1 MRTGVTGHV
10 DKTSVFVPCEK
21 PQAMRSKGKARKLAK
36 SDELEDIYDHEQA
49 LEIEDESVEEDH
61 GHPAEAADHAVE
73 PSDSAYEAPVY
84 IADDIHIP
92 PEFELRES
100 KAAGVGLGV
109 WTKVAVQAGEKMG
122 PFTGIQKAEVKD
134 MTYAW
139 EIVDEF
145 GKVKFIVDASEPG
158 TGNWMKYIRS
168 ARNYNEQNMVA
179 LQINDQMYYKVVK
192 DVEMGEE
199 LMVYM
204 KDAMYPDGTMPPN
217 FEEKRFRC
225 GECDDL
231 FKSKVAL
238 RRHQKYACNNSLA
251 IFNSINED
259 FKSRQTEE
267 LTSQLFECTDCDRI
281 FPNMPSLERH
291 VMTGHGSETREFKC
305 DQCPKSFNWKSNLI
319 RHQMSHDE
327 QKRFPCENCDK
338 VFTDPSNLQRH
349 IRSQHVGA
357 RSHACPECGKTF
369 ATSSGLKQHQHI
381 HSSIKPFT
389 CEVCLKSYTQFSN
402 LCRHKRMHAD
412 CRQQIKC
419 RDCGQLFSTMA
430 SLNKHRRFCEG
441 RNNFGISMPAMYR
454 AASQSQSGT
463 PLPPSSRMPLRN
475 MPPASLMDYFGTGGL
490 HPPTTVP
497 QPASLSS
504 VQSVPLSQTAAA
516 SLLSSRMQPPAVSY
530 PSNTALRSHHPS
542 SASTVSARSTFF
554 PPTSTFSRPPFLN
567 AVSMGPQKALLS
579 SPMAHLL
586 AQPPASAG
594 STKDTSTD
602 QEEDMSRAK
611 SGANTKE
618 RANDLSEGSDVSDVS
633 TPTGSDL
640 ETSGGSE
647 LDSESEGDG
656 ADKKSSM
663 HKEAR
668 MAKHQKNDPSVK
680 EEPEDESAFLKPND
694 QSAAIPTSGA
704 DTIKAIASIADKYF
718 GNDGEEMRSIRVQ
731 HQEGKPAGAYP
742 TVAEAEKPFDLS
754 VKKSERMAAQATS
767 SGEDQP
773 LDLSTHPRKGD
784 VDQARNMAESR
795 KSHAFGSLMATTY
808 TSSQRGNPR
817 LTYARPSPLA
827 MDPIYRVEK
836 RKFTDRIYSGIQ
848 EKYMRHANYPFSAS
862 EHLIQNGAAYE
873 MGNRGGGMM
882 PVSEFPPMASQLAD
896 PVVRGKGKDRYTC
909 RYCGKLFPRSA
920 NLTRHLRTH
929 TGEQPYRCKYCDRSF
944 SISSNLQRHVRNIHN
959 KEKPFKCPQCER
971 CFGQQTNLDR
981 HLRKHEQEDQD
992 AASGKSPTS
1001 AEDLAELADKDESYF
1016 EQIQNFIESP
1026 TITPRKESVEGN
1038 GNLEK
1043 KFSPSNGHVAEQMA
1057 AGSPPALIN
1066 GNKQSPPPDNTPCEE
1081 DDMMVDKEAETHKV
1095 NGHPKRAEEEEKKPV
1110 GINGQHGPLGKLLN
1124 GDPLDYKPISE
1135 TTMDDISVDVVD
1147 YYGGVMGDAESD
1159 GDRSNRQRRSKTQA
1173 YSMMLSLSDEEEMAM
1188 DDKHRGPR
1196 LRSMRRSLRVG
1207 GQDGEHA

>member
-1 MRTGVTGHV
+1 MYMWVQMLQKR
-10 DKTSVFVPCEK
+10 
-21 PQAMRSKGKARKLAK
+21 R
-36 SDELEDIYDHEQA
+36 DELEDIYDHEQA

-122 PFTGIQKAEVKD
+122 PFTGLQKTEVKD

-217 FEEKRFRC
+217 FEEEKRFRC

-291 VMTGHGSETREFKC
+291 VMTGHGSESREFKC

-504 VQSVPLSQTAAA
+504 PHAAA
-516 SLLSSRMQPPAVSY
+516 RRIIPQQHGPAIPPSV
-530 PSNTALRSHHPS
+530 LRINRISQ
-542 SASTVSARSTFF
+542 VTFF

-567 AVSMGPQKALLS
+567 AVGMGPQKALLS

-586 AQPPASAG
+586 AQPASTG
-594 STKDTSTD
+594 STKDSSTD
-602 QEEDMSRAK
+602 QEEDDSRAK

-618 RANDLSEGSDVSDVS
+618 RATDLSEGSDVSDVS

-640 ETSGGSE
+640 ETSGGVSWTQ
-647 LDSESEGDG
+647 
-656 ADKKSSM
+656 KVK
-663 HKEAR
+663 
-668 MAKHQKNDPSVK
+668 KNDPTVK

-718 GNDGEEMRSIRVQ
+718 GNDGEEMRSMRAQ
-731 HQEGKPAGAYP
+731 HHEGKPPGPYP
-742 TVAEAEKPFDLS
+742 TAAETEKPFDLS
-754 VKKSERMAAQATS
+754 VKKSERMAAQPLVGRPTS
-767 SGEDQP
+767 
-773 LDLSTHPRKGD
+773 R
-784 VDQARNMAESR
+784 
-795 KSHAFGSLMATTY
+795 
-808 TSSQRGNPR
+808 
-817 LTYARPSPLA
+817 
-827 MDPIYRVEK
+827 
-836 RKFTDRIYSGIQ
+836 
-848 EKYMRHANYPFSAS
+848 S
-862 EHLIQNGAAYE
+862 EH
-873 MGNRGGGMM
+873 
-882 PVSEFPPMASQLAD
+882 
-896 PVVRGKGKDRYTC
+896 
-909 RYCGKLFPRSA
+909 
-920 NLTRHLRTH
+920 
-929 TGEQPYRCKYCDRSF
+929 
-944 SISSNLQRHVRNIHN
+944 
-959 KEKPFKCPQCER
+959 
-971 CFGQQTNLDR
+971 
-981 HLRKHEQEDQD
+981 
-992 AASGKSPTS
+992 
-1001 AEDLAELADKDESYF
+1001 
-1016 EQIQNFIESP
+1016 
-1026 TITPRKESVEGN
+1026 
-1038 GNLEK
+1038 
-1043 KFSPSNGHVAEQMA
+1043 SPSEG
-1057 AGSPPALIN
+1057 
-1066 GNKQSPPPDNTPCEE
+1066 
-1081 DDMMVDKEAETHKV
+1081 
-1095 NGHPKRAEEEEKKPV
+1095 
-1110 GINGQHGPLGKLLN
+1110 
-1124 GDPLDYKPISE
+1124 
-1135 TTMDDISVDVVD
+1135 
-1147 YYGGVMGDAESD
+1147 
-1159 GDRSNRQRRSKTQA
+1159 
-1173 YSMMLSLSDEEEMAM
+1173 
-1188 DDKHRGPR
+1188 
-1196 LRSMRRSLRVG
+1196 
-1207 GQDGEHA
+1207 